1 MAMDWTAIGNAIT
14 SAPVITASII
24 SVIGIIINIVFT
36 TKYTES
42 VKTKNQISVED
53 RKGEITA
60 EVNRQLEQFKQDY
73 DRNKVT
79 EDRKHQIA
87 QEAYKEFFNSKMKA
101 YLQLVKLKQEYYTD
115 YNLRNFSPNNYDP
128 TDYVAKEKIE
138 AIIKHVDD
146 NEIYLSE
153 NLMNKF
159 YDWYLPASQELDRRR
174 IKIELHEYADLEPL
188 EQQEIKQTYE
198 TKTYAKYE
206 SKFVDFL
213 DELDLDIK
221 VIRKK
226 YDL

>member
-14 SAPVITASII
+14 SAPVIIASII

-115 YNLRNFSPNNYDP
+115 PHCQNSCHPHPNNP
-128 TDYVAKEKIE
+128 NGGKG
-138 AIIKHVDD
+138 D
-146 NEIYLSE
+146 NHGTIQCRAQTS
-153 NLMNKF
+153 NT
-159 YDWYLPASQELDRRR
+159 
-174 IKIELHEYADLEPL
+174 
-188 EQQEIKQTYE
+188 KQT
-198 TKTYAKYE
+198 A
-206 SKFVDFL
+206 
-213 DELDLDIK
+213 IA
-221 VIRKK
+221 
-226 YDL
+226 

>member
-153 NLMNKF
+153 NLMDKF
-159 YDWYLPASQELDRRR
+159 CDWYLPASEELDRRR

-188 EQQEIKQTYE
+188 EQQEIEKTYE

>member
-146 NEIYLSE
+146 NPPLSE
-153 NLMNKF
+153 
-159 YDWYLPASQELDRRR
+159 
-174 IKIELHEYADLEPL
+174 
-188 EQQEIKQTYE
+188 
-198 TKTYAKYE
+198 
-206 SKFVDFL
+206 
-213 DELDLDIK
+213 
-221 VIRKK
+221 
-226 YDL
+226 